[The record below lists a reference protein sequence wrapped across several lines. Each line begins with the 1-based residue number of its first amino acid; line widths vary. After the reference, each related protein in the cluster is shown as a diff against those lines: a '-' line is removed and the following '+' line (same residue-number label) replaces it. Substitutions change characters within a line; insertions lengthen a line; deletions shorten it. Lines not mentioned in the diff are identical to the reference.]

1 MPPVQPENSVSDSLM
16 HDLQARL
23 EKLIAD
29 AADCEIIGNLA
40 ADVAKRATF
49 RRLAEQYREMAERI
63 RAEIDARKLQG
74 EG

>member
-1 MPPVQPENSVSDSLM
+1 M